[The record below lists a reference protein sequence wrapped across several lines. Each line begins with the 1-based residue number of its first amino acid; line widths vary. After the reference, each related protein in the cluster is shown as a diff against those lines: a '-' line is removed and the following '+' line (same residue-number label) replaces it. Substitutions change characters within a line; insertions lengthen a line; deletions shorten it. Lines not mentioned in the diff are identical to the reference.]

1 MVEKNSKEM
10 AKIAVAALEEKKA
23 EDIRRLLLERNSRLE
38 IRINTI
44 SAVIAA
50 HTGLDCIAIQYIEK

>member
-1 MVEKNSKEM
+1 MIHSDC
-10 AKIAVAALEEKKA
+10 LEKA
-23 EDIRRLLLERNSRLE
+23 EDIRRQLLERNSRLE